1 VIALPPDRLGEALA
15 YPNQLLLSAA
25 AQEIQALLNTLAE
38 TDNTSTNGGQ
48 EKLIKEASANVSGNP
63 MSEPTIGRECH

>member
-1 VIALPPDRLGEALA
+1 
-15 YPNQLLLSAA
+15 LSAA

-38 TDNTSTNGGQ
+38 TDNTSTTAGQ
-48 EKLIKEASANVSGNP
+48 GKLIKEARANVSGNP

>member
-1 VIALPPDRLGEALA
+1 
-15 YPNQLLLSAA
+15 LSAA

-38 TDNTSTNGGQ
+38 TDNTSTTAGQ
-48 EKLIKEASANVSGNP
+48 GKLIKEARANVSGKP